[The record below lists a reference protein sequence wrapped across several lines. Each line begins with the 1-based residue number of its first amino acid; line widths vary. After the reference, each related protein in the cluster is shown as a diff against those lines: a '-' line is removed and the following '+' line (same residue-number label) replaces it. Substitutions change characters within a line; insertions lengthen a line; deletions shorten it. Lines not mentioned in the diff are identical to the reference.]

1 MLGIDTS
8 RKLLLLTAAQAL
20 AVFVAAICVTIAF
33 VDFIALSEAP
43 TAEAAAGTSL
53 YFYVALALMVAAVAS
68 ILGITIPLMRKS
80 KDETDDMSNLAKSFE
95 RQAVTDV
102 LTELPN
108 RRYFENAFEAYLNE
122 FNAVGKSLGL
132 LVLDLDFFKSVN
144 DNYGHDV
151 GDLVLREVA
160 LRLHAITRSHDI
172 VARLGGEEF
181 AVVAPFTN
189 HDQLLNIAERYRS
202 NIESL
207 KVDIGNLILR
217 PTVSIGV
224 ATNEGEHTDIH
235 EMFKRA
241 DHKLYE
247 AKNSGRNRVAA

>member
-8 RKLLLLTAAQAL
+8 KKLLLLSAAQAF
-20 AVFVAAICVTIAF
+20 AVFAAAICVTIAY
-33 VDFIALSEAP
+33 VDYRALS
-43 TAEAAAGTSL
+43 AAVTGAGADTGSVYYFVSL
-53 YFYVALALMVAAVAS
+53 GLMVAAVAS

-80 KDETDDMSNLAKSFE
+80 KGEADTITNMAKSFE
-95 RQAVTDV
+95 RQAVTDA

-108 RRYFENAFEAYLNE
+108 RRYFENAFEAYLKE

-144 DNYGHDV
+144 DNYGHDI

-189 HDQLLNIAERYRS
+189 HEQLLSIAERYRS

-224 ATNEGEHTDIH
+224 ATNEGDNIDIH